1 MILILRYFC
10 INIIKNNEGLPCPSF
25 FFGIIVYMNALI
37 YGNEN
42 YLLDQA
48 LQKRLKSLI
57 NIQDTMN
64 TVFYD
69 ASGTNFSMLNVIEE
83 AQTLPFFSEH
93 KVLVIQNCTFLTR
106 GVNLKDSDLNEL
118 VLHLSRPIETCTL
131 IFMHD
136 NDNLDTQKKITKKL
150 LELCSV
156 EHVKKLETNEFRQ
169 FLMRLLKEKNIKMNA
184 DAFEEFLKRMDN
196 NMSVSYH
203 EAEKLSIYGSVIGL
217 ADVEALISRPLDN
230 EAFHLVNALMDKN
243 LKQALHIY
251 NDMMILNM
259 EPLSFSGLIASQLRL
274 LYQVASLDREG
285 YHRQDMI
292 NKLSP
297 ANNVNVYRLNKMLAL
312 ARHTSPDRILS
323 ILNYLSNY
331 DHRSKIGLVDKKF
344 GFELFLIEATH

>member
-1 MILILRYFC
+1 M
-10 INIIKNNEGLPCPSF
+10 
-25 FFGIIVYMNALI
+25 VYMNALI

-69 ASGTNFSMLNVIEE
+69 ASSNNFSILNVIEE
-83 AQTLPFFSEH
+83 AQTLPFFSDH

-169 FLMRLLKEKNIKMNA
+169 FLMKLLKLKNIKMNA
-184 DAFEEFLKRMDN
+184 EAFEEFLKRMDN

-203 EAEKLSIYGSVIGL
+203 EAEKLSIYGSAINL
-217 ADVEALISRPLDN
+217 DDVEALISRPLDN

-297 ANNVNVYRLNKMLAL
+297 ANNINVYRLNKMLTL
-312 ARHTSPDRILS
+312 ARQTSPERILN

-331 DHRSKIGLVDKKF
+331 DHRSKVGLVDKKF

>member
-1 MILILRYFC
+1 
-10 INIIKNNEGLPCPSF
+10 
-25 FFGIIVYMNALI
+25 MNALI
-37 YGNEN
+37 YGNES
-42 YLLDQA
+42 YLLNQA
-48 LQKRLKSLI
+48 LHKRIKQLVRV
-57 NIQDTMN
+57 QDTMN

-69 ASGTNFSMLNVIEE
+69 ASSSTFSILKVIEE
-83 AQTLPFFSEH
+83 AQTLPFFSDH
-93 KVLVIQNCTFLTR
+93 KVLVLQNCLFLTR
-106 GVNLKDSDLNEL
+106 GINLKENEINEL
-118 VLHLSRPIETCTL
+118 IQHLSRPIETCTI

-150 LELCSV
+150 LEICEV

-169 FLMRLLKEKNIKMNA
+169 FLIKLLKERNIKMSS

-196 NMSVSYH
+196 NMSISYH
-203 EAEKLSIYGSVIGL
+203 ESEKLALYGQMINL
-217 ADVEALISRPLDN
+217 DDVEALISRPLDN

-274 LYQVASLDREG
+274 LYQVASLDKEG
-285 YHRQDMI
+285 YHRQEMI

-297 ANNVNVYRLNKMLAL
+297 ANNVNVYRLNRMLSL
-312 ARHTSPDRILS
+312 ARQTTPDRILS
-323 ILNYLSNY
+323 ILNYLANY
-331 DHRSKIGLVDKKF
+331 DHRSKLGLVDKKF

>member
-1 MILILRYFC
+1 
-10 INIIKNNEGLPCPSF
+10 
-25 FFGIIVYMNALI
+25 MNALI
-37 YGNEN
+37 YGNES
-42 YLLDQA
+42 YLLNQA
-48 LQKRLKSLI
+48 LHKRIKQLVSV
-57 NIQDTMN
+57 QDTMN

-69 ASGTNFSMLNVIEE
+69 ASSNAFSILKVIEE
-83 AQTLPFFSEH
+83 AQTLPFFSDH
-93 KVLVIQNCTFLTR
+93 KVLVLQNCLFLTR
-106 GVNLKDSDLNEL
+106 GINLKENEMNEL
-118 VLHLSRPIETCTL
+118 IQQLSRPIETCTI

-150 LELCSV
+150 LEICEV

-169 FLMRLLKEKNIKMNA
+169 FLIKLLKERNIKMSS

-196 NMSVSYH
+196 NMSISYH
-203 EAEKLSIYGSVIGL
+203 ESEKLALYGQMINL
-217 ADVEALISRPLDN
+217 DDVEALISRPLDN

-274 LYQVASLDREG
+274 LYQVASLDKEG
-285 YHRQDMI
+285 YHRQEMI

-297 ANNVNVYRLNKMLAL
+297 ANNVNVYRLNRMLSL
-312 ARHTSPDRILS
+312 ARQTTPDRILS
-323 ILNYLSNY
+323 ILNYLANY
-331 DHRSKIGLVDKKF
+331 DHRSKLGLVDKKF

>member
-1 MILILRYFC
+1 VTFIFLWYNGF
-10 INIIKNNEGLPCPSF
+10 
-25 FFGIIVYMNALI
+25 MNTLI

-42 YLLDQA
+42 FLLEQA
-48 LQKRLKSLI
+48 LHKRLKSLV
-57 NIQDTMN
+57 NVQDTMN

-69 ASGTNFSMLNVIEE
+69 ASSTSFSILQVIEE

-106 GVNLKDSDLNEL
+106 GVNLKENEISEIL
-118 VLHLSRPIETCTL
+118 QHLARPIETCTI

-136 NDNLDTQKKITKKL
+136 NDNLDTQKKITKKII
-150 LELCSV
+150 ELCEV
-156 EHVKKLETNEFRQ
+156 DHVKKLETNEFRQ
-169 FLMRLLKEKNIKMNA
+169 FLMSLLKEKGIKMNLE
-184 DAFEEFLKRMDN
+184 AFEEFLKRMDN

-203 EAEKLSIYGSVIGL
+203 ETEKLALYGNQISL
-217 ADVEALISRPLDN
+217 EDVEALISRPLDN

-285 YHRQDMI
+285 YHRQEMI

-297 ANNVNVYRLNKMLAL
+297 ANNVNVYRLNKMLTL
-312 ARHTSPDRILS
+312 ARQTSPERILG

>member
-1 MILILRYFC
+1 MTFIFLWYNGF
-10 INIIKNNEGLPCPSF
+10 
-25 FFGIIVYMNALI
+25 MNTLI
-37 YGNEN
+37 YGNESF
-42 YLLDQA
+42 LLEQA
-48 LQKRLKSLI
+48 LHKRLKSLV
-57 NIQDTMN
+57 NVQDTMN

-69 ASGTNFSMLNVIEE
+69 ASSSSFSILQVIEE

-106 GVNLKDSDLNEL
+106 GVNLKDNEISEL
-118 VLHLSRPIETCTL
+118 LQHLARPIETCTL

-136 NDNLDTQKKITKKL
+136 NDNLDTQKKITKKIT
-150 LELCSV
+150 ELCEV
-156 EHVKKLETNEFRQ
+156 DHVKKLEMNEFRQ
-169 FLMRLLKEKNIKMNA
+169 FLISLLKEKNIKMNSE
-184 DAFEEFLKRMDN
+184 AFDEFLKRMDN

-203 EAEKLSIYGSVIGL
+203 ETEKLALYGSQISL
-217 ADVEALISRPLDN
+217 EDVEALISRPLDN

-285 YHRQDMI
+285 YHRQEMI

-297 ANNVNVYRLNKMLAL
+297 ANNVNVYRLNKMLTL
-312 ARHTSPDRILS
+312 ARQTSPERILG

>member
-1 MILILRYFC
+1 
-10 INIIKNNEGLPCPSF
+10 
-25 FFGIIVYMNALI
+25 MNALI
-37 YGNEN
+37 YGNES
-42 YLLDQA
+42 YLLNQA
-48 LQKRLKSLI
+48 LHKRIKQLVSV
-57 NIQDTMN
+57 QDTMN

-69 ASGTNFSMLNVIEE
+69 ASSNAFSILKVIEE
-83 AQTLPFFSEH
+83 AQTLPFFSDH
-93 KVLVIQNCTFLTR
+93 KVLVLQNCLFLTR
-106 GVNLKDSDLNEL
+106 GINLKENEMNEL
-118 VLHLSRPIETCTL
+118 IQHLSRPIETCTI

-150 LELCSV
+150 LEICDV

-169 FLMRLLKEKNIKMNA
+169 FLIKLLKERNIKMSS

-196 NMSVSYH
+196 NMSISYH
-203 EAEKLSIYGSVIGL
+203 ESEKLALYGQMINL
-217 ADVEALISRPLDN
+217 DDVEALISRPLDN

-274 LYQVASLDREG
+274 LYQVASLDKEG
-285 YHRQDMI
+285 YHRQEMI

-297 ANNVNVYRLNKMLAL
+297 ANNVNVYRLNRMLSL
-312 ARHTSPDRILS
+312 ARQTTPDRILS
-323 ILNYLSNY
+323 ILNYLANY
-331 DHRSKIGLVDKKF
+331 DHRSKLGLVDKKF

>member
-1 MILILRYFC
+1 VTFIFLWYNGF
-10 INIIKNNEGLPCPSF
+10 
-25 FFGIIVYMNALI
+25 MNTLI
-37 YGNEN
+37 YGNESF
-42 YLLDQA
+42 LLEQA
-48 LQKRLKSLI
+48 LHKRLKSLV
-57 NIQDTMN
+57 NVQDTMN

-69 ASGTNFSMLNVIEE
+69 ASSSSFSILQVIEE

-106 GVNLKDSDLNEL
+106 GVNLKDNEISEL
-118 VLHLSRPIETCTL
+118 LQHLARPIETCTL

-136 NDNLDTQKKITKKL
+136 NDNLDTQKKITKKIT
-150 LELCSV
+150 ELCEV
-156 EHVKKLETNEFRQ
+156 DHVKKLETNEFRQ
-169 FLMRLLKEKNIKMNA
+169 FLISLLKEKNIKMNSE
-184 DAFEEFLKRMDN
+184 AFDEFLKRMDN

-203 EAEKLSIYGSVIGL
+203 ETEKLALYGSQISL
-217 ADVEALISRPLDN
+217 EDVEALISRPLDN

-285 YHRQDMI
+285 YHRQEMI

-297 ANNVNVYRLNKMLAL
+297 ANNVNVYRLNKMLTL
-312 ARHTSPDRILS
+312 ARQTSPERILG

>member
-1 MILILRYFC
+1 MD
-10 INIIKNNEGLPCPSF
+10 
-25 FFGIIVYMNALI
+25 YMNALI
-37 YGNEN
+37 YGNESF
-42 YLLDQA
+42 LLEKA
-48 LQKRLKSLI
+48 LLKRVKSLVT
-57 NIQDTMN
+57 IQDSMN

-69 ASGTNFSMLNVIEE
+69 ASSNAFSLLQVIEE

-93 KVLVIQNCTFLTR
+93 KVLVIQNCLFLTR
-106 GVNLKDSDLNEL
+106 GVNLKENEISEL
-118 VLHLSRPIETCTL
+118 VKHLSRPIETCTL
-131 IFMHD
+131 IFTHD

-150 LELCSV
+150 LEICEV

-169 FLMRLLKEKNIKMNA
+169 FLINLLKEKSIKISP
-184 DAFEEFLKRMDN
+184 DAFDEFLKRMDN
-196 NMSVSYH
+196 NMSISYH
-203 EAEKLSIYGSVIGL
+203 EAEKLALYGENIKL
-217 ADVEALISRPLDN
+217 DDVEALISRPLDN

-274 LYQVASLDREG
+274 LYQVASLEKEG

>member
-1 MILILRYFC
+1 
-10 INIIKNNEGLPCPSF
+10 
-25 FFGIIVYMNALI
+25 MNALI
-37 YGNEN
+37 YGNESF
-42 YLLDQA
+42 LLEQA
-48 LQKRLKSLI
+48 LHKRIKSLV
-57 NIQDTMN
+57 NVQDTMN

-69 ASGTNFSMLNVIEE
+69 ASSNNFSILQVIEE

-93 KVLVIQNCTFLTR
+93 KVLVIQNSLFLTR
-106 GVNLKDSDLNEL
+106 GVNLKDSEIAEL
-118 VLHLSRPIETCTL
+118 IKHISRPIETCTI
-131 IFMHD
+131 IFTHD
-136 NDNLDTQKKITKKL
+136 NDNLDTQKKITKKI
-150 LELCSV
+150 LELCEV

-169 FLMRLLKEKNIKMNA
+169 FLINLLKEKKIKMSS
-184 DAFEEFLKRMDN
+184 DAFDEFLKRMDN
-196 NMSVSYH
+196 NMSISYH
-203 EAEKLSIYGSVIGL
+203 EAEKLALYGESINL
-217 ADVEALISRPLDN
+217 DDVEALVSRPLDN

-285 YHRQDMI
+285 YHRQEII

-297 ANNVNVYRLNKMLAL
+297 ANNINVYRLNRMLAL
-312 ARHTSPDRILS
+312 SRQTNPEKILS

-344 GFELFLIEATH
+344 GFELFLIEATN

>member
-1 MILILRYFC
+1 
-10 INIIKNNEGLPCPSF
+10 
-25 FFGIIVYMNALI
+25 MNALI
-37 YGNEN
+37 YGNES
-42 YLLDQA
+42 YLLNQA
-48 LQKRLKSLI
+48 LNKRIKQLVHV
-57 NIQDTMN
+57 QDTMN

-69 ASGTNFSMLNVIEE
+69 ASNNTFSILKVIEE
-83 AQTLPFFSEH
+83 AQTLPFFSDH
-93 KVLVIQNCTFLTR
+93 KVLVIQNCLFLTR
-106 GVNLKDSDLNEL
+106 GISLKDNEINEL
-118 VLHLSRPIETCTL
+118 IQHLSRPIETCTI

-150 LELCSV
+150 LELCEV

-169 FLMRLLKEKNIKMNA
+169 FLLKLLKERNIKMSS
-184 DAFEEFLKRMDN
+184 DAFEEFLKRMDS

-203 EAEKLSIYGSVIGL
+203 ESEKLALYGQTIDL
-217 ADVEALISRPLDN
+217 DDVEALISRPLDN

-274 LYQVASLDREG
+274 LYQVASLDKEG
-285 YHRQDMI
+285 YHRQEMI

-297 ANNVNVYRLNKMLAL
+297 ANNVNVYRLNRMLTL
-312 ARHTSPDRILS
+312 ARQTTPDRILC
-323 ILNYLSNY
+323 ILNYLANY
-331 DHRSKIGLVDKKF
+331 DHRSKLGLVDKKF

>member
-1 MILILRYFC
+1 
-10 INIIKNNEGLPCPSF
+10 
-25 FFGIIVYMNALI
+25 MNALI

-42 YLLDQA
+42 YLLDLA

-57 NIQDTMN
+57 NIQDSMN

-69 ASGTNFSMLNVIEE
+69 ASSNNFSILSVIEE

-106 GVNLKDSDLNEL
+106 GVSLKDNELNEL

-136 NDNLDTQKKITKKL
+136 NDNLDTQKKITKKV
-150 LELCSV
+150 LELCNV

-169 FLMRLLKEKNIKMNA
+169 FLVKLLKEKNIKMSS

-203 EAEKLSIYGSVIGL
+203 EAEKLSLYGSVINL
-217 ADVEALISRPLDN
+217 DDVEALISRPLDN

-274 LYQVASLDREG
+274 LYQVASLEREG

-297 ANNVNVYRLNKMLAL
+297 ANNVNVYRINKMLAL
-312 ARHTSPDRILS
+312 ARQTSPERILS

>member
-1 MILILRYFC
+1 
-10 INIIKNNEGLPCPSF
+10 
-25 FFGIIVYMNALI
+25 MNALI

-48 LQKRLKSLI
+48 LQKRFKSLI

-69 ASGTNFSMLNVIEE
+69 ASSNNFSILNVIEE
-83 AQTLPFFSEH
+83 AQTLPFFSDH

-156 EHVKKLETNEFRQ
+156 EHVKKLEMNEFRQ
-169 FLMRLLKEKNIKMNA
+169 FLMKLLKEKNIKMSS

-203 EAEKLSIYGSVIGL
+203 EAEKLSIYSSAINL
-217 ADVEALISRPLDN
+217 DDVEALISRPLDN

-243 LKQALHIY
+243 LKQALHLY
-251 NDMMILNM
+251 DDMMILNM

-297 ANNVNVYRLNKMLAL
+297 ANNVNVYRLNKMLTL
-312 ARHTSPDRILS
+312 ARQTSPERILS

-331 DHRSKIGLVDKKF
+331 DYRSKVGLVDKKF

>member
-1 MILILRYFC
+1 MTFIFLWYNGF
-10 INIIKNNEGLPCPSF
+10 
-25 FFGIIVYMNALI
+25 MNTLI
-37 YGNEN
+37 YGNESF
-42 YLLDQA
+42 LLEQA
-48 LQKRLKSLI
+48 LHKRLKSLV
-57 NIQDTMN
+57 NVQDTMN

-69 ASGTNFSMLNVIEE
+69 ASSSSFSILQVIEE

-106 GVNLKDSDLNEL
+106 GVNLKDNEISEL
-118 VLHLSRPIETCTL
+118 LQHLARPIETCTL

-136 NDNLDTQKKITKKL
+136 NDNLDTQKKITKKIT
-150 LELCSV
+150 ELCEV
-156 EHVKKLETNEFRQ
+156 DHVKKLETNEFRQ
-169 FLMRLLKEKNIKMNA
+169 FLISLLKEKNIKMNSE
-184 DAFEEFLKRMDN
+184 AFDEFLKRMDN

-203 EAEKLSIYGSVIGL
+203 ETEKLALYGSQISL
-217 ADVEALISRPLDN
+217 EDVEALISRPLDN

-285 YHRQDMI
+285 YHRQEMI

-297 ANNVNVYRLNKMLAL
+297 ANNVNVYRLNKMLTL
-312 ARHTSPDRILS
+312 ARQTSPERILG

>member
-1 MILILRYFC
+1 MV
-10 INIIKNNEGLPCPSF
+10 N
-25 FFGIIVYMNALI
+25 MNALI
-37 YGNEN
+37 YGNES
-42 YLLDQA
+42 YLLDLA
-48 LQKRLKSLI
+48 LQKRLKLLI

-69 ASGTNFSMLNVIEE
+69 ASSNNFSILNVIEE

-106 GVNLKDSDLNEL
+106 GVSLKDTDLNEL

-150 LELCSV
+150 LELCNV

-169 FLMRLLKEKNIKMNA
+169 FIVRLLKEKNIKMSS

-203 EAEKLSIYGSVIGL
+203 EAEKLSLYDSAINL
-217 ADVEALISRPLDN
+217 DDVEALISRPLDN

-297 ANNVNVYRLNKMLAL
+297 ANNVNVYRLNKMLTL
-312 ARHTSPDRILS
+312 ARHTSPERILS

>member
-1 MILILRYFC
+1 
-10 INIIKNNEGLPCPSF
+10 
-25 FFGIIVYMNALI
+25 MNALI
-37 YGNEN
+37 YGNES
-42 YLLDQA
+42 YLLNQA
-48 LQKRLKSLI
+48 LHKRIKQLVSV
-57 NIQDTMN
+57 QDTMN

-69 ASGTNFSMLNVIEE
+69 ASSNAFSILKVIEE
-83 AQTLPFFSEH
+83 AQTLPFFSDH
-93 KVLVIQNCTFLTR
+93 KVLVLQNCLFLTR
-106 GVNLKDSDLNEL
+106 GINLKENEMNEL
-118 VLHLSRPIETCTL
+118 IQHLSRPIETCTI

-150 LELCSV
+150 LEICEV

-169 FLMRLLKEKNIKMNA
+169 FLIKLLKERNIKMSS

-196 NMSVSYH
+196 NMSISYH
-203 EAEKLSIYGSVIGL
+203 ESEKLALYGQMINL
-217 ADVEALISRPLDN
+217 DDVEALISRPLDN

-274 LYQVASLDREG
+274 LYQVASLDKEG
-285 YHRQDMI
+285 YHRQEMI

-297 ANNVNVYRLNKMLAL
+297 ANNVNVYRLNRMLSL
-312 ARHTSPDRILS
+312 ARQTTPDRILS
-323 ILNYLSNY
+323 ILNYLANY
-331 DHRSKIGLVDKKF
+331 DHRSKLGLVDKKF

>member
-1 MILILRYFC
+1 
-10 INIIKNNEGLPCPSF
+10 
-25 FFGIIVYMNALI
+25 MNALI

-69 ASGTNFSMLNVIEE
+69 ASSNNFSILNVIEE
-83 AQTLPFFSEH
+83 AQTLPFFSDH

-169 FLMRLLKEKNIKMNA
+169 FLMKLLKEKNIKMNA
-184 DAFEEFLKRMDN
+184 EAFEEFLKRMDN

-203 EAEKLSIYGSVIGL
+203 EAEKLSIYGSAINL
-217 ADVEALISRPLDN
+217 DDVEALISRPLDN

-297 ANNVNVYRLNKMLAL
+297 ANNVNVYRLNKMLTL
-312 ARHTSPDRILS
+312 ARQTSPERILC

>member
-1 MILILRYFC
+1 MTFIFLWYNGF
-10 INIIKNNEGLPCPSF
+10 
-25 FFGIIVYMNALI
+25 MNTLI
-37 YGNEN
+37 YGNETF
-42 YLLDQA
+42 LLEQA
-48 LQKRLKSLI
+48 LHKRLKSLV
-57 NIQDTMN
+57 NVQDTMN

-69 ASGTNFSMLNVIEE
+69 ASSSSFSILQVIEE

-106 GVNLKDSDLNEL
+106 GVNLKENEIAEL
-118 VLHLSRPIETCTL
+118 LQHLARPIETCTI

-136 NDNLDTQKKITKKL
+136 NDNLDTQKKITKKII
-150 LELCSV
+150 ELCEV
-156 EHVKKLETNEFRQ
+156 DHVKKLETNEFRQ
-169 FLMRLLKEKNIKMNA
+169 FLMGLLKEKGIKMNGE
-184 DAFEEFLKRMDN
+184 AFEEFLKRMDN

-203 EAEKLSIYGSVIGL
+203 ETEKLALYGNQISL
-217 ADVEALISRPLDN
+217 EDVEALISRPLDN

-285 YHRQDMI
+285 YHRQEMI

-297 ANNVNVYRLNKMLAL
+297 ANNVNVYRLNKMLTL
-312 ARHTSPDRILS
+312 ARQTSPERILG

>member
-1 MILILRYFC
+1 
-10 INIIKNNEGLPCPSF
+10 
-25 FFGIIVYMNALI
+25 MNTLI
-37 YGNEN
+37 YGNES
-42 YLLDQA
+42 YLLNQA
-48 LQKRLKSLI
+48 LHKRIKELV
-57 NIQDTMN
+57 NEQDSMN

-69 ASGTNFSMLNVIEE
+69 ASSPSFSILKVIEE

-93 KVLVIQNCTFLTR
+93 KVLVIQNCLFLTR
-106 GVNLKDSDLNEL
+106 GVNLKDNEMSEL
-118 VLHLSRPIETCTL
+118 LLHLSRPIESCTL
-131 IFMHD
+131 IFLHD
-136 NDNLDTQKKITKKL
+136 NDNLDTQKKITKKI
-150 LELCSV
+150 LELCEV
-156 EHVKKLETNEFRQ
+156 EHVKKLETNQFRS
-169 FLMRLLKEKNIKMNA
+169 FLLSLLKERGIKMSS

-203 EAEKLSIYGSVIGL
+203 ESEKLALYGNVINL
-217 ADVEALISRPLDN
+217 DDVELLISRPLDN
-230 EAFHLVNALMDKN
+230 EAFHLVNALLDKN

-285 YHRQDMI
+285 YHRQEMI

-297 ANNVNVYRLNKMLAL
+297 ANNVNVYRLNRMLNL
-312 ARHTSPDRILS
+312 ARQTSPDRILG

-331 DHRSKIGLVDKKF
+331 DYRSKLGLIDKKF

>member
-1 MILILRYFC
+1 
-10 INIIKNNEGLPCPSF
+10 
-25 FFGIIVYMNALI
+25 MNTLI
-37 YGNEN
+37 YGNES
-42 YLLDQA
+42 YLLNQA
-48 LQKRLKSLI
+48 LHKRIKKLV
-57 NIQDTMN
+57 NVQDTMN

-69 ASGTNFSMLNVIEE
+69 ASSNNFSILRVIEE

-93 KVLVIQNCTFLTR
+93 KVLVVQNCLFLTR
-106 GVNLKDSDLNEL
+106 GVNLKDNELNEL
-118 VLHLSRPIETCTL
+118 IVHLSRPIETCTI
-131 IFMHD
+131 IFLHD

-150 LELCSV
+150 LELCEV
-156 EHVKKLETNEFRQ
+156 EHVKKLETNDFRK
-169 FLMRLLKEKNIKMNA
+169 FLISLLKERNIKMSS

-203 EAEKLSIYGSVIGL
+203 ESEKLALYGETINL
-217 ADVEALISRPLDN
+217 DDVEALISRPLDN

-274 LYQVASLDREG
+274 LYQVASLDKEG
-285 YHRQDMI
+285 YHRQEMI

-297 ANNVNVYRLNKMLAL
+297 ANNVNVYRLNRMLTL
-312 ARHTSPDRILS
+312 ARQTTPDRILG
-323 ILNYLSNY
+323 ILNYLANY
-331 DHRSKIGLVDKKF
+331 DHRSKLGLVDKKF

>member
-1 MILILRYFC
+1 MCLA
-10 INIIKNNEGLPCPSF
+10 F
-25 FFGIIVYMNALI
+25 FFGIMGYMNALI
-37 YGNEN
+37 YGNESF
-42 YLLDQA
+42 LLEKA
-48 LQKRLKSLI
+48 LLKRVESLVT
-57 NIQDTMN
+57 IQDSMN

-69 ASGTNFSMLNVIEE
+69 ASSNAFSILQVIEE

-93 KVLVIQNCTFLTR
+93 KVLVIQNCSFLTR
-106 GVNLKDSDLNEL
+106 GVNLKENEISEL
-118 VLHLSRPIETCTL
+118 VKHLSRPIETCTL
-131 IFMHD
+131 IFTHD

-150 LELCSV
+150 LEICEV

-169 FLMRLLKEKNIKMNA
+169 FLISLLKEKSIKMSP
-184 DAFEEFLKRMDN
+184 DAFDEFLKRMDN
-196 NMSVSYH
+196 NMSISYH
-203 EAEKLSIYGSVIGL
+203 EAEKLALYGEYIKL
-217 ADVEALISRPLDN
+217 NDVEALISRPLDN

-274 LYQVASLDREG
+274 LYQVASLEKEG

>member
-1 MILILRYFC
+1 MTFIFLWY
-10 INIIKNNEGLPCPSF
+10 NSF
-25 FFGIIVYMNALI
+25 MNTLI
-37 YGNEN
+37 YGNESF
-42 YLLDQA
+42 LLEQA
-48 LQKRLKSLI
+48 LHKRLKSLV
-57 NIQDTMN
+57 NVQDTMN

-69 ASGTNFSMLNVIEE
+69 ASSTSFSILQVIEE

-106 GVNLKDSDLNEL
+106 GVNLKENEISEL
-118 VLHLSRPIETCTL
+118 LQHLARPIETCTI

-136 NDNLDTQKKITKKL
+136 NDNLDTQKKITKKII
-150 LELCSV
+150 ELCEV
-156 EHVKKLETNEFRQ
+156 DHVKKLETNEFRQ
-169 FLMRLLKEKNIKMNA
+169 FLMSLLKEKGIKMNLE
-184 DAFEEFLKRMDN
+184 AFEEFLKRMDN

-203 EAEKLSIYGSVIGL
+203 ETEKLALYGNQITL
-217 ADVEALISRPLDN
+217 EDVEALISRPLDN

-285 YHRQDMI
+285 YHRQEMI

-297 ANNVNVYRLNKMLAL
+297 ANNVNVYRLNKMLTL
-312 ARHTSPDRILS
+312 ARQTSPERILG

>member
-1 MILILRYFC
+1 MTFIFLWYNGF
-10 INIIKNNEGLPCPSF
+10 
-25 FFGIIVYMNALI
+25 MNTLI
-37 YGNEN
+37 YGNESF
-42 YLLDQA
+42 LLEQA
-48 LQKRLKSLI
+48 LHKRLKSLV

-69 ASGTNFSMLNVIEE
+69 ASSSSFSILQVIEE

-106 GVNLKDSDLNEL
+106 GVNLKENEISEL
-118 VLHLSRPIETCTL
+118 LQHLSRPIETCTI

-136 NDNLDTQKKITKKL
+136 NDNLDTQKKITKKII
-150 LELCSV
+150 ELCEV
-156 EHVKKLETNEFRQ
+156 DHVKKLETNEFRQ
-169 FLMRLLKEKNIKMNA
+169 FLMSLLKENGIKMNSE
-184 DAFEEFLKRMDN
+184 AFEEFLKRMDN

-203 EAEKLSIYGSVIGL
+203 ETEKLALYGNQITL
-217 ADVEALISRPLDN
+217 EDVEALISRPLDN

-285 YHRQDMI
+285 YHRQEMI

-297 ANNVNVYRLNKMLAL
+297 ANNVNVYRLNKMLTL
-312 ARHTSPDRILS
+312 ARQTSPERILG

>member
-1 MILILRYFC
+1 VTFIFLWYNGF
-10 INIIKNNEGLPCPSF
+10 
-25 FFGIIVYMNALI
+25 MNTLI
-37 YGNEN
+37 YGNEIF
-42 YLLDQA
+42 LLEQA
-48 LQKRLKSLI
+48 LHKRLKSLV
-57 NIQDTMN
+57 NVQDTMN

-69 ASGTNFSMLNVIEE
+69 ASSSSFSILQVIEE

-106 GVNLKDSDLNEL
+106 GVNLKDNEISEL
-118 VLHLSRPIETCTL
+118 LQHLARPIETCTL

-136 NDNLDTQKKITKKL
+136 NDNLDTQKKITKKIT
-150 LELCSV
+150 ELCEV
-156 EHVKKLETNEFRQ
+156 DHVKKLETNEFRQ
-169 FLMRLLKEKNIKMNA
+169 FLISLLKEKNIKMNSE
-184 DAFEEFLKRMDN
+184 AFDEFLKRMDN

-203 EAEKLSIYGSVIGL
+203 ETEKLALYGSQISL
-217 ADVEALISRPLDN
+217 EDVEALISRPLDN

-285 YHRQDMI
+285 YHRQEMI

-297 ANNVNVYRLNKMLAL
+297 ANNVNVYRLNKMLTL
-312 ARHTSPDRILS
+312 ARQTSPERILG